1 MRRARYAPIAIMLAG
16 FALRVLPILRE
27 SLWRDEVDVI
37 RFALAPPADLL
48 GNFVRAGMNGPL
60 YLIFMR
66 GWLALGGANDFALRY
81 FSALCGA
88 AGIAL
93 MFALAKSLG
102 MGRRGAGWAAGLMAL
117 APVMVWYSG
126 EGKMYA
132 LLVAITLLALV
143 CARRG
148 WWLAFALCASAGF
161 YIHVLFVLF
170 VPVAFVF
177 FLSGRKTKGGWLAF
191 AALTLPYLPVLAWQL
206 PALAAGFQ
214 TGHTFYPL
222 DQTLLN
228 LLYAWGVGVATRFP
242 FGAGWQ
248 VGLAAS
254 GLLGLMA
261 LVGLARLPGRRAAL
275 LAWLVLPALLITLIS
290 TRSPVF
296 EPRYLLW
303 CAPALYVLLA
313 AGLQTPGRVG
323 RAQKAIAL
331 FVCAMGLVAQFLF
344 PLRPDIRGAAA
355 HITQNAQ
362 PGDAAL
368 MDMPYARFAFEH
380 YWPAGLMPIIEA
392 PYTNDDP
399 NWDEV
404 SAELSAKTSAT
415 PARRVWLIESE
426 PEMWDTRH
434 LAREWLAQNAAL
446 LEHVSAG
453 GVEMWL
459 YQLGR

>member
-1 MRRARYAPIAIMLAG
+1 
-16 FALRVLPILRE
+16 
-27 SLWRDEVDVI
+27 
-37 RFALAPPADLL
+37 
-48 GNFVRAGMNGPL
+48 
-60 YLIFMR
+60 
-66 GWLALGGANDFALRY
+66 
-81 FSALCGA
+81 
-88 AGIAL
+88 
-93 MFALAKSLG
+93 
-102 MGRRGAGWAAGLMAL
+102 
-117 APVMVWYSG
+117 
-126 EGKMYA
+126 
-132 LLVAITLLALV
+132 
-143 CARRG
+143 
-148 WWLAFALCASAGF
+148 
-161 YIHVLFVLF
+161 
-170 VPVAFVF
+170 
-177 FLSGRKTKGGWLAF
+177 
-191 AALTLPYLPVLAWQL
+191 
-206 PALAAGFQ
+206 
-214 TGHTFYPL
+214 
-222 DQTLLN
+222 
-228 LLYAWGVGVATRFP
+228 
-242 FGAGWQ
+242 
-248 VGLAAS
+248 
-254 GLLGLMA
+254 
-261 LVGLARLPGRRAAL
+261 AAL

-415 PARRVWLIESE
+415 PTRRVWLIESE
-426 PEMWDTRH
+426 PEMWDARH